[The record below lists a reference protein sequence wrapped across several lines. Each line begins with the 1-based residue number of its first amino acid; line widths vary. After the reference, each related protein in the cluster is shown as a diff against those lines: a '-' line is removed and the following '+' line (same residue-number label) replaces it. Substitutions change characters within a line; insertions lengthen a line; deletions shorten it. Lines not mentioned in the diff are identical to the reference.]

1 MYALFCIKLTIFH
14 WRQTLEHDSIR
25 VLTATLGK
33 ITFRSRSLGMIC
45 SRTGSPLEFSF
56 SNSQPYIVVLI
67 LTLKTDCD
75 QGQEFFNRFISFLG
89 SLSAFKLRSLAD
101 IHVRIARYRNIRCMN
116 ESSHHFKKSFII
128 NIWRKY
134 YSCNQLDENKLIAQ
148 ICFTTP
154 LRFVSWR
161 SWNRCSPST
170 PQLKT
175 QNFSNHNVMR
185 LLMHLYHTII
195 LILYRHHIILIILI
209 DSFCTWRWWR
219 ARADW
224 AVHAS
229 HATSLVCPAINA
241 HAIALV
247 AESQ

>member
-1 MYALFCIKLTIFH
+1 MYALFCIKLTICH
-14 WRQTLEHDSIR
+14 WRQTLEHDAIR

-134 YSCNQLDENKLIAQ
+134 YSCNQLDENKLIVQ
-148 ICFTTP
+148 IRFTTP

-175 QNFSNHNVMR
+175 QNFSNNNVMK
-185 LLMHLYHTII
+185 TF
-195 LILYRHHIILIILI
+195 
-209 DSFCTWRWWR
+209 D
-219 ARADW
+219 
-224 AVHAS
+224 
-229 HATSLVCPAINA
+229 
-241 HAIALV
+241 ALV
-247 AESQ
+247 SYYYINFTFAPYYYINWIVLYLKMVAGSRRSSSSCKSHYQSRLSSC